1 MHSWFMSSADGLLA
15 LVDDTGLRADVDRVA
30 AAVGMRVVHTT
41 EPSNQKVWTSAS
53 GVVLDGRAAARCVAF
68 ALPRRARVYLIGRG
82 EPTPDRWEAAIG
94 VGAQRLLTLPEQE
107 DELATELSELAE
119 LAGGHRAERRGAVI
133 AVIGG
138 RGGAGASVF
147 ATALALTAADALL
160 VDVDPWGGG
169 IDLLLGSESETGL
182 RWPDL
187 ASAGGRL
194 SHAALRDALPV
205 RHGVAV
211 LSAGRGAG
219 EIDASAIAAVLDAGC
234 RGGATVVCD
243 LPRRDSPAT
252 QTVLSTADL
261 VTLISCADVR
271 SCAASAALGAWLGTV
286 NPNVGLVVRG
296 PSPGGLRS
304 ADVERI
310 TGLPLLATMRP
321 QHQVAVTLEHGGLV
335 LRRRSPLA
343 VAARRVHAVLG
354 SQAAPVTVG
363 AA

>member
-1 MHSWFMSSADGLLA
+1 MNSRGGLLA
-15 LVDDTGLRADVDRVA
+15 LVDDDGLRTDVDRVA
-30 AAVGMRVVHTT
+30 AAVGMAVVHAA
-41 EPSNQKVWTSAS
+41 EPSNPKVWTSAS
-53 GVVLDGRAAARCVAF
+53 AVVMDGQSATRCAEF

-82 EPTPDRWEAAIG
+82 EPTPDRWQAAIG
-94 VGAQRLLTLPEQE
+94 VGVQRVLTLPEQE
-107 DELATELSELAE
+107 DQLATELADLADGE
-119 LAGGHRAERRGAVI
+119 RTDRRGAIV

-147 ATALALTAADALL
+147 ATALALTARDALL

-169 IDLLLGSESETGL
+169 IDLVLGSEAEPGL

-187 ASAGGRL
+187 TAAGGRL

-211 LSAGRGAG
+211 LSAGRRAG
-219 EIDASAIAAVLDAGC
+219 DLDARAVAAVLDAGC

-243 LPRRDSPAT
+243 LPRRDSDAAE
-252 QTVLSTADL
+252 TVLAVADL
-261 VTLISCADVR
+261 VTLVSCADVR
-271 SCAASAALGAWLGTV
+271 SCAASAALGARLGTA

-296 PSPGGLRS
+296 PSPGGLQS

-310 TGLPLLATMRP
+310 TGLPLLAAMRP

-354 SQAAPVTVG
+354 GQSLPGGITVG

>member
-1 MHSWFMSSADGLLA
+1 MSSAGGLLS
-15 LVDDTGLRADVDRVA
+15 LVDDIGLRADVDRVA
-30 AAVGMRVVHTT
+30 AAVGMRVVHAA

-53 GVVLDGRAAARCVAF
+53 AVVVDGQFAARWVEF
-68 ALPRRARVYLIGRG
+68 SLPRRARVYLIGRG
-82 EPTPDRWEAAIG
+82 EPTPDRWQAAIG
-94 VGAQRLLTLPEQE
+94 VGAQRVLMLPEQE
-107 DELATELSELAE
+107 DQLVAELSDVAD
-119 LAGGHRAERRGAVI
+119 GHRAERRGAVI

-147 ATALALTAADALL
+147 ATALALAARDALL

-169 IDLLLGSESETGL
+169 IDLVLGSESESGL

-187 ASAGGRL
+187 TSAGGRL
-194 SHAALRDALPV
+194 SHTALRDALPV

-219 EIDASAIAAVLDAGC
+219 DIDARAVAAVLDAGC

-243 LPRRDSPAT
+243 LPRRDSAAAE
-252 QTVLSTADL
+252 TVLAVADL
-261 VTLISCADVR
+261 VTLVTCADVR
-271 SCAASAALGAWLGTV
+271 SCAASAALGAWLVTA

-296 PSPGGLRS
+296 PSPGGLRA
-304 ADVERI
+304 ADVARI
-310 TGLPLLATMRP
+310 TGLPLLAAMRP

-354 SQAAPVTVG
+354 GQSLTDGVAVG